1 MASDAAI
8 ILYKLNMIS
17 KTTILSLFVIAS
29 TSAAPAVDYYV
40 TVTSAA
46 NKNLSTVVTNNLAV
60 TASET
65 HMDAPPKTSEA
76 GTLATIPVTDLVPS
90 ETSEAR
96 SSDILSTETE
106 YFPVT
111 NTNLVS
117 TTISE
122 AGSLDNL
129 STETEY
135 FPITEFHSTATSQVA
150 YDSVTLS
157 AAGYTVPETIPS
169 LFAVLMAMVVM

>member
-1 MASDAAI
+1 MPQ
-8 ILYKLNMIS
+8 LYFIKLNMIS
-17 KTTILSLFVIAS
+17 RTTIISLFVIAS
-29 TSAAPAVDYYV
+29 TSAAPALDYYV
-40 TVTSAA
+40 PVTSAA
-46 NKNLSTVVTNNLAV
+46 NNNPSTVETNNLAV

-65 HMDAPPKTSEA
+65 HMDAPTKTSEA

-90 ETSEAR
+90 ETSEAG
-96 SSDILSTETE
+96 SSDTLSTETE

-111 NTNLVS
+111 NLVS
-117 TTISE
+117 TTMSE

-135 FPITEFHSTATSQVA
+135 FPITEFHSTATSQAA

-157 AAGYTVPETIPS
+157 AAGYTVRETIPS
-169 LFAVLMAMVVM
+169 LFAVLMAIVVL